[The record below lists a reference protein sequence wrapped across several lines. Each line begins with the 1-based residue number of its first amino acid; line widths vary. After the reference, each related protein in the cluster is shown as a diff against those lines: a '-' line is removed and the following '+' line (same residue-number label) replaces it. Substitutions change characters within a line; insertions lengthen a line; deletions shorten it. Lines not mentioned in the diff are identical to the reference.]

1 MQIQELSQNTG
12 VPAKTI
18 RFYESTGLLP
28 PPKRRANGYRDY
40 GEADIDRVK
49 LVAGARR
56 LDFSLDDIEEILA
69 LRDRREAPCR
79 VVLEMLQQ
87 KAGEIRQRIKQLQ
100 RLEKELRQLY
110 ALGLTFPTDDV
121 DGKNC
126 VCHLVS
132 ERADSAVP
140 NTMKRPARARRKHD

>member
-1 MQIQELSQNTG
+1 MQIQELAQRTS
-12 VPAKTI
+12 VSAKTI
-18 RFYESTGLLP
+18 RYYESIGLLP
-28 PPKRRANGYRDY
+28 APRRRANGYRDY
-40 GEADIDRVK
+40 GEADIDRAK
-49 LVAGARR
+49 LVAGARS

-79 VVLEMLQQ
+79 VVLDLLEQR
-87 KAGEIRQRIKQLQ
+87 AAEIRRRIAQLRQ
-100 RLEKELRQLY
+100 LEQELRQLH

-132 ERADSAVP
+132 QRATSTAPDVAKGSRR
-140 NTMKRPARARRKHD
+140 TRRKHV

>member
-1 MQIQELSQNTG
+1 MQIHELAQRTG
-12 VPAKTI
+12 VSAKTI
-18 RFYESTGLLP
+18 RYYESISLLP
-28 PPKRRANGYRDY
+28 SPRRRTNSYREYD
-40 GEADIDRVK
+40 EVDVDRVK

-56 LDFSLDDIEEILA
+56 LDFSLDDIQEILA

-79 VVLEMLQQ
+79 VVLDLLEQ
-87 KAGEIRQRIKQLQ
+87 KAAEIRQRIAQ
-100 RLEKELRQLY
+100 LRQLEQDLRHLY

-132 ERADSAVP
+132 ERVDSPVP
-140 NTMKRPARARRKHD
+140 TTMKRAGRARKKHD